1 MEKPMQL
8 TFEEIKALVP
18 QKFPFLMVDRVLSL
32 ERGKRIVAIKNIT
45 GNEIFFLGHFPNM
58 AVMPGALIIE
68 SMAQTAIILFRK
80 SAEEEGRTF
89 DDDRTLF
96 FFGGA
101 KVRFL
106 KPVFPGDQL
115 QIEVTILKAIS
126 IGGVVKAMA
135 TVDGQR
141 VAQAELSFGA
151 KSKDYVLR
159 LQDAAATTT
168 RFAGCKAGTTCETT
182 EYA

>member
-1 MEKPMQL
+1 VI

-18 QKFPFLMVDRVLSL
+18 QRFPFLMVDRVLSL
-32 ERGKRIVAIKNIT
+32 ETGTRIVAIKNIT
-45 GNEIFFLGHFPNM
+45 GNELFFLGHFPNM

-68 SMAQTAIILFRK
+68 SMAQTALILFRK
-80 SAEEEGRTF
+80 SAEEEGNTF
-89 DDDRTLF
+89 DNDNTLF

-115 QIEVTILKAIS
+115 QIEVTMVKAIS
-126 IGGVVKAMA
+126 VGGVVKALA

-151 KSKDYVLR
+151 KSKAEMQR
-159 LQDAAATTT
+159 P
-168 RFAGCKAGTTCETT
+168 ETVT
-182 EYA
+182 SVPLG

>member
-1 MEKPMQL
+1 MVI
-8 TFEEIKALVP
+8 TFEEIKTLVP
-18 QKFPFLMVDRVLSL
+18 QKYPFLMVDRVLAL
-32 ERGKRIVAIKNIT
+32 ETGKRVVAIKNIT

-80 SAEEEGRTF
+80 SMEADGRVF
-89 DDDRTLF
+89 DHDQTLF

-101 KVRFL
+101 RVRFL

-115 QIEVTILKAIS
+115 QIEVTIVKAIS
-126 IGGVVKAMA
+126 VGGVVKAIA

-151 KSKDYVLR
+151 KSKEDVLR
-159 LQDAAATTT
+159 PQSAAATMT
-168 RFAGCKAGTTCETT
+168 RFAGGKAGTTCETT
-182 EYA
+182 GI

>member
-1 MEKPMQL
+1 MEI

-32 ERGKRIVAIKNIT
+32 ETGKRVVAIKNIT

-89 DDDRTLF
+89 DDANTIF

-101 KVRFL
+101 RVRFL

-115 QIEVTILKAIS
+115 QIEVTIVKAIS
-126 IGGVVKAMA
+126 VAGVVKAIA
-135 TVDGQR
+135 TVNGQR

-151 KSKDYVLR
+151 KSRDEVQRPESASNSLPED
-159 LQDAAATTT
+159 DALLHHPREDALPLT
-168 RFAGCKAGTTCETT
+168 
-182 EYA
+182 

>member
-1 MEKPMQL
+1 MQI

-32 ERGKRIVAIKNIT
+32 EAGKRVVAIKNIT

-80 SAEEEGRTF
+80 SAEAEGKTF
-89 DDDRTLF
+89 DDASTLF

-115 QIEVTILKAIS
+115 QIEVTIIIAIS
-126 IGGVVKAMA
+126 VGGVVKALA

-141 VAQAELSFGA
+141 VSQAELSFGT
-151 KSKDYVLR
+151 KSKDEV
-159 LQDAAATTT
+159 QQ
-168 RFAGCKAGTTCETT
+168 T
-182 EYA
+182 ECPVDTPVR

>member
-1 MEKPMQL
+1 MQL
-8 TFEEIKALVP
+8 TFEEIKGLVP

-32 ERGKRIVAIKNIT
+32 ERGKRAVAIKNIT

-80 SAEEEGRTF
+80 SAQEEGRMF
-89 DDDRTLF
+89 DDANTIF

-106 KPVFPGDQL
+106 KPVIPGDQL
-115 QIEVTILKAIS
+115 QIEVTMVKAIS
-126 IGGVVKAMA
+126 MAGVVKALA

-141 VAQAELSFGA
+141 VAQAELSFGV
-151 KSKDYVLR
+151 KRKDEVQRPERVTSGPL
-159 LQDAAATTT
+159 
-168 RFAGCKAGTTCETT
+168 G
-182 EYA
+182 

>member
-1 MEKPMQL
+1 VL
-8 TFEEIKALVP
+8 AL
-18 QKFPFLMVDRVLSL
+18 
-32 ERGKRIVAIKNIT
+32 ETGKRVVAIKNIT

-80 SAEEEGRTF
+80 SMEADGRVF
-89 DDDRTLF
+89 DHDQTLF

-101 KVRFL
+101 RVRFL

-115 QIEVTILKAIS
+115 QIEVTIVKAIS
-126 IGGVVKAMA
+126 IGGVVKAIA

-151 KSKDYVLR
+151 KSKEDVVR
-159 LQDAAATTT
+159 SQSAAATTT
-168 RFAGCKAGTTCETT
+168 HVASGKAGTACETT
-182 EYA
+182 EI

>member
-1 MEKPMQL
+1 MRL

-18 QKFPFLMVDRVLSL
+18 QKYPFLMVDRVLSL
-32 ERGKRIVAIKNIT
+32 ETGKRVVAIKNIT

-89 DDDRTLF
+89 DNASTLF

-106 KPVFPGDQL
+106 RPVFPGDQL
-115 QIEVTILKAIS
+115 QIEVTIVKAIS
-126 IGGVVKAMA
+126 VAGMVKALA

-151 KSKDYVLR
+151 KRKDEVQWPESASNGLMEEDT
-159 LQDAAATTT
+159 LPL
-168 RFAGCKAGTTCETT
+168 
-182 EYA
+182 

>member
-1 MEKPMQL
+1 MIP
-8 TFEEIKALVP
+8 FEEIKALVP
-18 QKFPFLMVDRVLSL
+18 QRFPFLMVDRVLSL
-32 ERGKRIVAIKNIT
+32 EKGKRAVAIKNVT

-68 SMAQTAIILFRK
+68 SMAQTALILFRK
-80 SAEEEGRTF
+80 SAEEDGKTF
-89 DDDRTLF
+89 DDDNTLF

-101 KVRFL
+101 RVRFL

-115 QIEVTILKAIS
+115 QIEVTMLKAIS
-126 IGGVVKAMA
+126 VGGVVKAVA

-151 KSKDYVLR
+151 KRKDEVQR
-159 LQDAAATTT
+159 PEPVAAVSL
-168 RFAGCKAGTTCETT
+168 G
-182 EYA
+182 

>member
-1 MEKPMQL
+1 MLSLNPEKLMEM

-32 ERGKRIVAIKNIT
+32 ETGKRVVALKNIT

-80 SAEEEGRTF
+80 SAEAEGRAF
-89 DDDRTLF
+89 DDASTLF

-106 KPVFPGDQL
+106 KPVLPGDQL
-115 QIEVTILKAIS
+115 QLEVAMVKAIS
-126 IGGVVKAMA
+126 VAGVVKAIAM
-135 TVDGQR
+135 VDGQC

-151 KSKDYVLR
+151 KSKDEVQR
-159 LQDAAATTT
+159 PGDADYIP
-168 RFAGCKAGTTCETT
+168 RG
-182 EYA
+182 

>member
-1 MEKPMQL
+1 MPI

-32 ERGKRIVAIKNIT
+32 ETGKRIVAIKNIT
-45 GNEIFFLGHFPNM
+45 GNEIFFLGHFPSM

-80 SAEEEGRTF
+80 SAEQEGRTF
-89 DDDRTLF
+89 DDTNTLF

-106 KPVFPGDQL
+106 HPVFPGDQL
-115 QIEVTILKAIS
+115 QIEVTIVKAIS
-126 IGGVVKAMA
+126 VGGVVKAMA
-135 TVDGQR
+135 TVDGQL
-141 VAQAELSFGA
+141 VARAELSFGA
-151 KSKDYVLR
+151 KSKDEVQHPER
-159 LQDAAATTT
+159 ATAVPLG
-168 RFAGCKAGTTCETT
+168 F
-182 EYA
+182 